1 MDKEDEGNDF
11 SLFMRG
17 KFCAPSAFPKTHFR
31 EKMTF
36 GFFWI
41 LTQTLTHT
49 GIRLFGTNGEN
60 RARERGFPQPEGL
73 ETSQNASS
81 LHENRS
87 S

>member
-1 MDKEDEGNDF
+1 
-11 SLFMRG
+11 
-17 KFCAPSAFPKTHFR
+17 
-31 EKMTF
+31 MTF